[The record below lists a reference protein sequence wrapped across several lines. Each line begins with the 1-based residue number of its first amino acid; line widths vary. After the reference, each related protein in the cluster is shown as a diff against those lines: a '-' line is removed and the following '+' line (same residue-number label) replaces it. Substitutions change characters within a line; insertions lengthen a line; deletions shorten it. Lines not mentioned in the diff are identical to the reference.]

1 MFKPNRK
8 IVVIRSIDGKIE
20 NSSGSF
26 MYMVI
31 RRITSDKAILTTNSI
46 SSSHVGSGMIIRKIA
61 RITNTVTMLFI
72 IFFTVYT

>member
-1 MFKPNRK
+1 MFKPSRK

-31 RRITSDKAILTTNSI
+31 RRITSDKAILTTNII
-46 SSSHVGSGMIIRKIA
+46 SSSHVGSGMMIRKIA